1 MHRELNGIIIIDK
14 PAGITSAKVVAIVKK
29 TLRARKVGHTGT
41 LDPFATGV
49 MICCINHATRLA
61 NFFLSGNKI
70 YEAVLR
76 LGIETD
82 TQDLTGKV
90 ISRGDKV
97 EFSERKIRSVLKQ
110 FVGTTEQRPPIFS
123 ALKHKGV
130 PLYKLARSGKPV
142 QKPARRVVI
151 SSITVRDIILPD
163 LLLEVSC
170 SAGTYIRTLCADIGA
185 ALGCGGHL
193 KALRRMESSGY
204 SINDA
209 MTLSE
214 LEALVLSKKI
224 SDHIIDMSDALPS
237 IPAHIADKTLIEK
250 IRYGKIITRGDFD
263 IDKNNYLGN
272 FIKVID
278 NDNRLLAVLSP
289 KDKGNTF
296 KYNCVFHH

>member
-1 MHRELNGIIIIDK
+1 MHPELNGIIVIDK

-29 TLRARKVGHTGT
+29 VLRARKVGHTGT

-82 TQDLTGKV
+82 TQDLTGRV
-90 ISRGDKV
+90 ISKRNKV
-97 EFSERKIRSVLKQ
+97 EFSEKRIRSVVKQ
-110 FVGTTEQRPPIFS
+110 FIGTIEQQPPIFS
-123 ALKHKGV
+123 ALKHKGI

-151 SSITVRDIILPD
+151 SSINVREIILPE
-163 LLLEVSC
+163 LLLGVSC
-170 SAGTYIRTLCADIGA
+170 SAGTYIRTLCADIGV

-193 KALRRMESSGY
+193 KALRRTESSGF
-204 SINDA
+204 SINEA
-209 MTLSE
+209 LTLSE
-214 LEALVLSKKI
+214 LEALVLAGKV
-224 SDHIIDMSDALPS
+224 SDHIIDMSNALRGMPKD
-237 IPAHIADKTLIEK
+237 IADNTLIEK
-250 IRYGKIITRGDFD
+250 IRYGKIITTSDFAAD
-263 IDKNNYLGN
+263 TKHYPGN
-272 FIKVID
+272 FIKVVD

-289 KDKGNTF
+289 NKKGDTY
-296 KYNCVFHH
+296 KYNCVFHQ